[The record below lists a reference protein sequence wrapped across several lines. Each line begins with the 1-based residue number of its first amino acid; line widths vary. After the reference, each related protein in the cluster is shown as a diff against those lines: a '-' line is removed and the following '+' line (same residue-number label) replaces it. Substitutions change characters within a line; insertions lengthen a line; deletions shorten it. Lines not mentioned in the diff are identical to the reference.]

1 MHTGAPCHHPTGNA
15 TPAPLTTSL
24 PSFMSPLSFCFSSL
38 LSSSASFLSA
48 GDLKKRAARIVG
60 NLCTLVNDPR
70 DMAPYVMMLLPE
82 LKVGAGWVLGLW
94 C

>member
-1 MHTGAPCHHPTGNA
+1 VPLHHTATCAPPDRLL
-15 TPAPLTTSL
+15 PPSL
-24 PSFMSPLSFCFSSL
+24 CLSYPFSSIVCP
-38 LSSSASFLSA
+38 A

-94 C
+94 CCSSCGGG